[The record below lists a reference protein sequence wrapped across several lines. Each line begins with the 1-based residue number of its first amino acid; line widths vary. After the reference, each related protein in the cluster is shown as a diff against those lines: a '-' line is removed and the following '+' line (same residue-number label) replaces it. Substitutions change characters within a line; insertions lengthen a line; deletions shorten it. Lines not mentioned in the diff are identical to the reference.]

1 LAIINALN
9 LVSLPIGSMD
19 TVCQNYEWQPSEESI
34 IVQYTFPYNDRFHV
48 KNGSFQSKLKEPAIE
63 MVSST
68 SLKVLM
74 EAR

>member
-1 LAIINALN
+1 MNGRHI
-9 LVSLPIGSMD
+9 
-19 TVCQNYEWQPSEESI
+19 SEESI
-34 IVQYTFPYNDRFHV
+34 IVQYTFPYNDGFHV
-48 KNGSFQSKLKEPAIE
+48 KNGSFQSKLKEPVIE